1 MSRPERPKG
10 GESKKPFSAQF
21 LSDRVDSALILDGD
35 KPDAKG
41 FDHLASP
48 VSPLRTVGGGAA
60 AASSS
65 SSSSGSLS
73 EKPPPNAILSA
84 VKSDAGV
91 RRSHSGELSAS
102 NSGSPNRIPGHR
114 RSGSGQMVFSGGAA
128 SSSASSP
135 VTNVLPAGNIC
146 PSGKIGKTGMMSRS
160 TARKDV
166 LGSGSGFYGHGSI
179 MRGSAAGVAKSPG
192 SGETTE
198 MRNLRSRNV
207 DPAEITKA
215 GNEHYKKGEFVEA
228 LKFYDR
234 AVEMCPGNASCWSN
248 RAASFMGLER
258 LKDAVRDFDEAIR
271 LNPSFTKAHLKLSGL
286 YLRLGQI
293 EPAMRH
299 LVLAGEQPDAS
310 EMQKLQMAE
319 KYMERCTNA
328 RKISDWK
335 STLREADAVVAA
347 GADSSPLVT
356 SIRAEA
362 LLHLRHLDEADSALS
377 KALKYAMKSPPSSQ
391 ANFLG
396 MLSGSYI
403 WFVQAQVELAKGRF
417 ENAVESAEKAHE
429 FDPLNIEVSVMR
441 NNVKSVTKART
452 QGNEFFKSGYFAEA
466 CTAYGEGLK
475 YAPANP
481 VLHCNRA
488 ACRSKMGQWERSLED
503 CNEALRIQ
511 PSYTKALLRRAASF
525 AKLER
530 WVEAVRD
537 YEVLRKE
544 LPADKEVAEALFHSQ
559 VSLKMSRGEEVSN
572 MTFGGEVEQITGPE
586 QFHAAIALPGVSV
599 VYFTAASNQRCFQ
612 TTPLIDAL
620 CTKYPSL
627 NFLKV
632 DINGSPSIAKQEKVI
647 IVPTVKIY
655 RNGVGVKEMICPSMQ
670 VLELS
675 LKHYDI

>member
-1 MSRPERPKG
+1 MSRPDRPN
-10 GESKKPFSAQF
+10 GESKKPFSAQL
-21 LSDRVDSALILDGD
+21 LSDRVDSALSLDGN
-35 KPDAKG
+35 KPDVKG

-48 VSPLRTVGGGAA
+48 VSPLRTAGGGGA

-65 SSSSGSLS
+65 SSSSGSFS

-84 VKSDAGV
+84 VKSDAGA
-91 RRSHSGELSAS
+91 RRSHSGELSG
-102 NSGSPNRIPGHR
+102 GSPNRMPGHR

-160 TARKDV
+160 SGRKDV

-179 MRGSAAGVAKSPG
+179 MRGS
-192 SGETTE
+192 GEKTE
-198 MRNLRSRNV
+198 TRNLRSRTV

-258 LKDAVRDFDEAIR
+258 LKDAVRDFEEAIR
-271 LNPSFTKAHLKLSGL
+271 INPSYTKAHHKLSGL

-299 LVLAGEQPDAS
+299 LVLAGDQPDVA

-319 KYMERCTNA
+319 KHMERCANA

-335 STLREADAVVAA
+335 NTLREADAVVAA

-356 SIRAEA
+356 SIRTEA
-362 LLHLRHLDEADSALS
+362 LLQLHHLDEADSALS
-377 KALKYAMKSPPSSQ
+377 KASNYATKSLPSSQ

-403 WFVQAQVELAKGRF
+403 WFVQAQVELAMGRF

-429 FDPLNIEVSVMR
+429 FDPLNVEVSVMR
-441 NNVKSVTKART
+441 NNVKSVAKARA

-503 CNEALRIQ
+503 CNEALKIQ

-530 WVEAVRD
+530 WAEAVRD

-599 VYFTAASNQRCFQ
+599 VYFTAASNQRCSQ

-620 CTKYPSL
+620 CMKYPSL

-632 DINGSPSIAKQEKVI
+632 DINLSPSIAKQEKVI

-655 RNGVGVKEMICPSMQ
+655 RKGVGVKEMVCPSMQ

-675 LKHYDI
+675 LKHYGV